1 MRILVTGS
9 SKGIGLAVAQMFLAK
24 GHVVIGM
31 DILPP
36 AIDHPNYIHY
46 QKDVSKKRT
55 LPPIEGIEI
64 IFNNAGTQNKND
76 LDNNLIGAM
85 NVVEKYAFQPA
96 IKSVL
101 FNASASA
108 RSGFEF
114 PLYVA
119 SIAGVVGYMKNVATR
134 LAQYGATCNSLSLG
148 GVITE
153 SNAPV
158 MNDKRSWEQ
167 IMRVTPLKKWMTLN
181 EVCDWVYFL
190 LMINKSMTGQDILVD
205 NGEYN
210 SNNTFVWMGLLASKN
225 MK

>member
-9 SKGIGLAVAQMFLAK
+9 SKGIGLAVAKMFLDK

-119 SIAGVVGYMKNVATR
+119 SKAGVVGYMKNCATR
-134 LAQYGATCNSLSLG
+134 LAQYGATCNALSLG
-148 GVITE
+148 GVLTD

-158 MNDKRSWEQ
+158 MEDKRSWER
-167 IMRVTPLKKWMTLN
+167 IMQVTPLKKWMTLS

-190 LMINKSMTGQDILVD
+190 TMINKSMTGQDILVD

-210 SNNTFVWMGLLASKN
+210 SNSTFVWVSRH
-225 MK
+225 

>member
-24 GHVVIGM
+24 GHVVIGI

-119 SIAGVVGYMKNVATR
+119 SKAGVVGYMKNVATR

-148 GVITE
+148 GVLTD

-158 MNDKRSWEQ
+158 MEDKRSWER
-167 IMRVTPLKKWMTLN
+167 IMQVTPLKKWMTLN

-190 LMINKSMTGQDILVD
+190 TITNKSMTGQDILVD

-210 SNNTFVWMGLLASKN
+210 SNSTFVWVSRH
-225 MK
+225 

>member
-9 SKGIGLAVAQMFLAK
+9 SKGIGLAVAKMFLDK

-119 SIAGVVGYMKNVATR
+119 SKAGVVGYMKNCATR

-148 GVITE
+148 GVLTS

-158 MNDKRSWEQ
+158 MEDKRSWER
-167 IMRVTPLKKWMTLN
+167 IMQVTPLKKWMTLS

-190 LMINKSMTGQDILVD
+190 TITNKSMTGQDILVD
-205 NGEYN
+205 TGEYN
-210 SNNTFVWMGLLASKN
+210 SNSTFVWVN
-225 MK
+225 RH

>member
-9 SKGIGLAVAQMFLAK
+9 SKGIGLAVAKMFLDK

-119 SIAGVVGYMKNVATR
+119 SKAGVVGYMKNCATR
-134 LAQYGATCNSLSLG
+134 LAQYGATCNALSLG
-148 GVITE
+148 GVLTD

-158 MNDKRSWEQ
+158 MEDKRSWER
-167 IMRVTPLKKWMTLN
+167 IMQVTPLKKWMTLS

-190 LMINKSMTGQDILVD
+190 TITNKSMTGQDILVD

-210 SNNTFVWMGLLASKN
+210 SNSTFVWVSRH
-225 MK
+225 

>member
-9 SKGIGLAVAQMFLAK
+9 SKGIGLAVAKMFLDK

-119 SIAGVVGYMKNVATR
+119 SKAGVVGYMKNCATR
-134 LAQYGATCNSLSLG
+134 LAQFGATCNSLSLG
-148 GVITE
+148 GVLTS

-158 MNDKRSWEQ
+158 MEDKRSWER
-167 IMRVTPLKKWMTLN
+167 IMQVTPLKKWMTLS

-190 LMINKSMTGQDILVD
+190 TITNKSMTGQDILVD

-210 SNNTFVWMGLLASKN
+210 SNSTFVWVSRH
-225 MK
+225 

>member
-9 SKGIGLAVAQMFLAK
+9 SSGIGLAVAQMFLDK

-31 DILPP
+31 DLLPP
-36 AIDHPNYIHY
+36 AIEHHNYIHY
-46 QKDVSKKRT
+46 QRDISKKRT
-55 LPPIEGIEI
+55 LPDIEGIEI
-64 IFNNAGTQNKND
+64 IFSNAGTQNKND
-76 LDNNLIGAM
+76 IENNLIGAM
-85 NVVEKYAFQPA
+85 NIIEKYAFQDK

-114 PLYVA
+114 PIYVA
-119 SIAGVVGYMKNVATR
+119 SKAGVVGYMKNVATR
-134 LAQYGATCNSLSLG
+134 LAEYGATCNSLSLG
-148 GVITE
+148 GVITS

-158 MNDKRSWEQ
+158 MENEKSWNQ
-167 IMRVTPLKKWMTLN
+167 IMNVTPLKKWMTLA

-190 LMINKSMTGQDILVD
+190 TMTNKSMTGQDILVD

-210 SNNTFVWMGLLASKN
+210 SNSTFVWVTRH
-225 MK
+225 

>member
-9 SKGIGLAVAQMFLAK
+9 SSGIGLAAAQMFLDK

-31 DILPP
+31 DLLPP

-46 QKDVSKKRT
+46 VRDISKKRT
-55 LPPIEGIEI
+55 LPEIDGIEI
-64 IFNNAGTQNKND
+64 IFSNAGTQNKND
-76 LDNNLIGAM
+76 IENNLIGAM
-85 NVVEKYAFQPA
+85 NIVEKYAFQEQ

-114 PLYVA
+114 PIYVA
-119 SIAGVVGYMKNVATR
+119 SKAGVVGYMKNVATR
-134 LAQYGATCNSLSLG
+134 LAAYGATCNSLSLG
-148 GVITE
+148 GVITA

-158 MNDKRSWEQ
+158 IENKKSWDQ
-167 IMRVTPLKKWMTLN
+167 IMNATPLKKWMTLN

-190 LMINKSMTGQDILVD
+190 TITNKSMTGQDILVD

-210 SNNTFVWMGLLASKN
+210 SNSTFVWVGRH
-225 MK
+225 

>member
-9 SKGIGLAVAQMFLAK
+9 SKGIGLAVAQMFLDK

-46 QKDVSKKRT
+46 QKDVSKKRS

-119 SIAGVVGYMKNVATR
+119 SKAGVVGYMKNCATR
-134 LAQYGATCNSLSLG
+134 LAQYGATCNALSLG
-148 GVITE
+148 GVLTD

-158 MNDKRSWEQ
+158 MEDKRSWER
-167 IMRVTPLKKWMTLN
+167 IMQVTPLKKWMTLN

-190 LMINKSMTGQDILVD
+190 TITNKSMTGQDILVD

-210 SNNTFVWMGLLASKN
+210 SNSTFVWVN
-225 MK
+225 RH

>member
-9 SKGIGLAVAQMFLAK
+9 SKGIGLAVSQMFLEK

-31 DILPP
+31 DVLPP
-36 AIDHPNYIHY
+36 SIDHPNYIHY
-46 QKDVSKKRT
+46 QKDVSKKNT
-55 LPPIEGIEI
+55 LPLIEGIAI

-76 LDNNLIGAM
+76 IDNNLIGAM
-85 NVVEKYAFQPA
+85 NVIEKYAFQDQ

-114 PLYVA
+114 PIYVA
-119 SIAGVVGYMKNVATR
+119 SKAGVVGYMKNVATR

-148 GVITE
+148 GVLTE

-158 MNDKRSWEQ
+158 MEDKNSWEK
-167 IMRVTPLKKWMTLN
+167 IMQATPLKKWMTLK

-190 LMINKSMTGQDILVD
+190 TVVNKSMTGQDILVD

-210 SNNTFVWMGLLASKN
+210 SNSTFVWVTRH
-225 MK
+225 